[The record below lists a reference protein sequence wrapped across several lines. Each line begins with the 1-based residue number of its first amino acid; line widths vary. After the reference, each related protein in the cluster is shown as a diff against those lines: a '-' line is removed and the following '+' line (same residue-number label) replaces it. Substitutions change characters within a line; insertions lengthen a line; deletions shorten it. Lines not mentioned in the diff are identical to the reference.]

1 MARDIQT
8 ETTPQEGFE
17 QTADAIEGIASVY
30 GLCAAC
36 LSSEPSEELVSEM
49 RAMRFPAH
57 TGNEHMDEGYR
68 DIATYL
74 SRVGTTAVGELAADY
89 SRTFIGGGIDS
100 FSAAYPFESVHVSR
114 KRLLM
119 QDARDQVLAIYKAYG
134 LEKSGQ
140 MKEGEDHIAY
150 ELEFLKALCER
161 CAKALREGNV
171 DEAERLARA
180 QQGFMADHL
189 MRWVGKFTAQMRHF
203 SKTDF
208 YHGVSHLTFGACKEH
223 EALLEEMLS

>member
-1 MARDIQT
+1 MTRDIQSADAPLT
-8 ETTPQEGFE
+8 DFE
-17 QTADAIEGIASVY
+17 QTAKSMEGIASLY

-36 LSSEPSEELVSEM
+36 LSAEPSEELISEL

-57 TGNEHMDEGYR
+57 TGNEHIDEGYR
-68 DIATYL
+68 DIATYF
-74 SRVGTTAVGELAADY
+74 SRVGSTAVGELAADY

-119 QDARDQVLAIYKAYG
+119 QDARDEVMAIYKAYG

-161 CAKALREGNV
+161 CAAALREGDV
-171 DEAERLARA
+171 EQAESLARA
-180 QQGFMADHL
+180 QQGFMTDHL

-223 EALLEEMLS
+223 EALLAEMLS